1 MFTTNFFITFILF
14 KSTDIN
20 HLRKKI
26 KPGMIWILE
35 QEVAASGFTEISGE
49 NFNSV
54 DIDCDSGCGR
64 AVAGDLLLLFL
75 VILIR

>member
-1 MFTTNFFITFILF
+1 
-14 KSTDIN
+14 
-20 HLRKKI
+20 
-26 KPGMIWILE
+26 MIWILE

-64 AVAGDLLLLFL
+64 AVAGDLLVLFL
-75 VILIR
+75 VILVR

>member
-1 MFTTNFFITFILF
+1 
-14 KSTDIN
+14 
-20 HLRKKI
+20 
-26 KPGMIWILE
+26 MIWILE

-75 VILIR
+75 VILVRWKRVIDKDLLLYIIDISSSYK